1 MEDVKDREDDELVRL
16 ENSLMSGIPCDN
28 AYFMSVYT
36 TCMEIIEDRVINTE
50 LKKRILRPA
59 VKAVE
64 RALVG
69 GMFRIDLVAITLL
82 KDVPNLLNHPKLKKL
97 ATQQNTVLNSLELCE
112 GKSFMQPRTYINYLG
127 KVAKEGYK
135 DLLLAEL
142 FSLQEEAR
150 TAGYTEQL
158 ALAYI
163 DTQID
168 ANHLEFSGVEW
179 EERNNFA
186 KLVGKFEL

>member
-59 VKAVE
+59 VKAIE

-97 ATQQNTVLNSLELCE
+97 ATQQNIVLNSLELCE
-112 GKSFMQPRTYINYLG
+112 GKSFMQPRTYMNYLC
-127 KVAKEGYK
+127 KVAREGYK

-163 DTQID
+163 DIQID
-168 ANHLEFSGVEW
+168 ANRLEFSGVEW